1 MSFKD
6 NLLKKIQVNQLSRTV
21 LASIGPPESSLK
33 IDKDAMRSL
42 LEMSPYQ
49 YQKERDLDLYIQK
62 LDGQLSRI
70 LVLDNELPIYKT
82 TVEDV
87 LIRKS
92 PYTKEMLSIK
102 NIIKIL
108 RDSDVKL
115 SRKEASLK
123 TVQKECIDRL
133 DLTYEASDIEAIA
146 NQGADSLGNG
156 YAEGVVESLS
166 LFAELL
172 GYQPAPK
179 AFRIRHH
186 EIWGAVTEKEDG
198 EILYGP
204 VVVFSL
210 VNNSLVMFEDQIS
223 SFDKGRIVLFQKV
236 AQGEQKPSVE
246 GVEVF
251 RYLKD
256 LILKQKRI
264 SNVES

>member
-6 NLLKKIQVNQLSRTV
+6 NLLKKIQINQLSRTV
-21 LASIGPPESSLK
+21 LASIGSAESGLK

-42 LEMSPYQ
+42 LEISSYQ

-62 LDGQLSRI
+62 IDGEQSRI
-70 LVLDNELPIYKT
+70 LVLDNELPIYET

-108 RDSDVKL
+108 KDSDVKL

-123 TVQKECIDRL
+123 TVQKECVDRL
-133 DLTYEASDIEAIA
+133 DLTYDASDIKAIA
-146 NQGADSLGNG
+146 KEGADSLENG
-156 YAEGVVESLS
+156 YADGVVESLS

-172 GYQPAPK
+172 GYRPPPK

-186 EIWGAVTEKEDG
+186 EIFGRVTERQSG
-198 EILYGP
+198 EFLYGP
-204 VVVFSL
+204 TVILSRIT
-210 VNNSLVMFEDQIS
+210 NSLAMVEETIS
-223 SFDKGRIVLFQKV
+223 GFDKGRVAYFLKIARGEEKASIEWADVFQW
-236 AQGEQKPSVE
+236 
-246 GVEVF
+246 
-251 RYLKD
+251 LKD
-256 LILKQKRI
+256 AVLIQEPVSL
-264 SNVES
+264 E

>member
-6 NLLKKIQVNQLSRTV
+6 NLLKKITINQLSRKIM
-21 LASIGPPESSLK
+21 ASFGPPESGLK

-49 YQKERDLDLYIQK
+49 YQKERDLDLYIEE
-62 LDGQLSRI
+62 LDGEHSRI

-108 RDSDVKL
+108 KDSDVKL

-123 TVQKECIDRL
+123 TVQKECVDRL
-133 DLTYEASDIEAIA
+133 DLTYDASDIEAIA
-146 NQGADSLGNG
+146 KEGADSLENG
-156 YAEGVVESLS
+156 YADGVVESLS

-172 GYQPAPK
+172 GYRPPPK

-186 EIWGAVTEKEDG
+186 EIFGRVTERQSG
-198 EILYGP
+198 EFLYGP
-204 VVVFSL
+204 TVILSRIT
-210 VNNSLVMFEDQIS
+210 NSLAMVEETIS
-223 SFDKGRIVLFQKV
+223 SLDKAKIEFFEQV
-236 AQGEQKPSVE
+236 ARGEEKAPVE
-246 GVEVF
+246 GKEVF

-256 LILKQKRI
+256 TVLKKL
-264 SNVES
+264 SK